1 MSTEHR
7 AYRVLNISSGLPAD
21 MGVNYFGQDPF
32 PIDPALTARPILNFT
47 LGPGIRRMRN
57 KELVAL
63 VKNNVA
69 LDPNVAVVVFTVHS
83 DVWNQEHRQLII
95 QGLPLGVEVVKVR
108 VVDLDRQVEA
118 SVTCY
123 NNTYGNPTF
132 SSSFAGPISQ
142 FDAQEAERVGAL
154 PDLHNLII
162 KPPRPQQPVVD
173 RFSDSLLE
181 IVEGTKQL
189 KTVVLTA
196 DLSVRL
202 EGILSA
208 LQDHRSLNSLD
219 ITPATFINSARLTP
233 VSGLLLE
240 DALIHGLENLTQIE
254 ELGIPVEVC
263 KPLLLGALTRL
274 TSLRVLKIW
283 PSSIISPS
291 ENASLFHVV
300 QREISNLPDFGQLR
314 ILDVRA
320 TGTSSHAFLS
330 FVFPNTTIL

>member
-1 MSTEHR
+1 
-7 AYRVLNISSGLPAD
+7 
-21 MGVNYFGQDPF
+21 MGVDYFGQDPF
-32 PIDPALTARPILNFT
+32 PVDSALSARPILNFT
-47 LGPGIRRMRN
+47 LGSGIRDMSN

-69 LDPNVAVVVFTVHS
+69 LDPNVAVVVFTVHT
-83 DVWNQEHRQLII
+83 DVWNQERRRLII

-108 VVDLDRQVEA
+108 VVDPDRQVEVC
-118 SVTCY
+118 VTCY

-132 SSSFAGPISQ
+132 SSSFVGPINQ
-142 FDAQEAERVGAL
+142 LDAQEVERVSGL

-162 KPPRPQQPVVD
+162 RPPIPQQPVVGQ
-173 RFSDSLLE
+173 FSDSLRE

-189 KTVVLTA
+189 KTVVLAA

-208 LQDHRSLNSLD
+208 LQDHKPLNSLD
-219 ITPATFINSARLTP
+219 ITPATFINRVPVTR

-254 ELGIPVEVC
+254 ELAIPVEVC
-263 KPLLLGALTRL
+263 TPLLLGALTRL
-274 TSLRVLKIW
+274 TSLKVLKIW
-283 PSSIISPS
+283 PSSILSPS
-291 ENASLFHVV
+291 ENTSLFRVV

-314 ILDVRA
+314 VLDVRA
-320 TGTSSHAFLS
+320 TGTSSQAFLNL
-330 FVFPNTTIL
+330 VFPNTTIL